1 MSNAS
6 ISTNKLSIGY
16 DATIVQR
23 DLSFSLKPG
32 EMVCMLGPNGCG
44 KSTLLRTLAG
54 LQPPLEGEFKLS
66 TSDFTTSLNS
76 KLSSLNSK
84 DIALVLTERLSMD
97 NTTVHDVVALGRYPY
112 SSFLDGLTKEDEAI
126 IADSLRQVG
135 FKDSTLNSP
144 TSLNSQLSTLNSFF
158 NAHSDG
164 EKQRILI
171 AKALAQQTPI
181 ILLDEPTA
189 HLDLPH
195 RLKQPVVLGYI
206 VAGVLVGPN
215 LLGENIV
222 SHENVEAWGNIGVL
236 FVLFCIGL
244 EFRLK
249 NLFESGKTALVGA
262 ATIIIGMLVLGYGVG
277 RFALLDNMNSLFL
290 AAMLCMSS
298 TTIVMKAIDE
308 AGLSKARFVKGA
320 TGILILEDIVAVVLL
335 VLLSSIA
342 VKNSFEGVE
351 LLKKVGVLAIT
362 LVVWFVVGIL
372 IIPTFLRKVRKYLN
386 DETLI
391 ILALG
396 LCLGMVLTAEE
407 AGFSS
412 ALGAFVMGMVL
423 AETLEAHRIEHLM
436 APLKNVFAAI
446 FFVSVGMM
454 INPASL
460 VEYWSPILFV
470 SLVIIVG
477 MIVFGTLGCWWG
489 GETMKDA
496 MSTGFS
502 FVQIG
507 EFSFIIAAL
516 GSKLGVTDPAI
527 YPIIVAASVLT
538 TFLTPYIMK
547 ATVPCYNFFY
557 SHASARLKEKID
569 RRELEVAQAE
579 QKTTGSSENK
589 FLAHSEKVQHAL
601 RHTIVTKRVVKLF
614 FTNMSENDKKEEN
627 HA

>member
-1 MSNAS
+1 MITA
-6 ISTNKLSIGY
+6 G
-16 DATIVQR
+16 IV
-23 DLSFSLKPG
+23 SL
-32 EMVCMLGPNGCG
+32 L
-44 KSTLLRTLAG
+44 
-54 LQPPLEGEFKLS
+54 FKL
-66 TSDFTTSLNS
+66 
-76 KLSSLNSK
+76 
-84 DIALVLTERLSMD
+84 
-97 NTTVHDVVALGRYPY
+97 
-112 SSFLDGLTKEDEAI
+112 
-126 IADSLRQVG
+126 
-135 FKDSTLNSP
+135 
-144 TSLNSQLSTLNSFF
+144 
-158 NAHSDG
+158 
-164 EKQRILI
+164 
-171 AKALAQQTPI
+171 
-181 ILLDEPTA
+181 
-189 HLDLPH
+189 
-195 RLKQPVVLGYI
+195 LKQPVVLGYI
-206 VAGVLVGPN
+206 VAGILVGPN
-215 LLGENIV
+215 LFGENIV
-222 SHENVEAWGNIGVL
+222 NHENVEAWGNIGVL

-249 NLFESGKTALVGA
+249 NLFESGKTALIGA
-262 ATIIIGMLVLGYGVG
+262 ATIIGGMLLLGYGVG
-277 RFALLDNMNSLFL
+277 IFAELDNMNSLFL

-308 AGLSKARFVKGA
+308 AGQSKARFVKGA
-320 TGILILEDIVAVVLL
+320 TSILILEDIVAVVLL

-351 LLKKVGVLAIT
+351 LLKKVGVLAVT

-372 IIPTFLRKVRKYLN
+372 VIPTLIRKVRPYLN

-391 ILALG
+391 ILSLG

-423 AETLEAHRIEHLM
+423 AETLEAHRIEKLM

-454 INPASL
+454 INPTSL
-460 VEYWSPILFV
+460 LEYWPSILFV
-470 SLVIIVG
+470 SIVIIVG

-547 ATVPCYNFFY
+547 TTVPCYNFLY
-557 SHASARLKEKID
+557 KHVSSRLKTKID
-569 RRELEVAQAE
+569 AREQEVEQAE
-579 QKTTGSSENK
+579 NAVSEGSEEK
-589 FLAHSEKVQHAL
+589 FMAHSDKVRHAV
-601 RHTIVTKRVVKLF
+601 RKTVVTKRVVDLF
-614 FTNMSENDKKEEN
+614 LTNMSENDKHEEGGEK
-627 HA
+627 

>member
-1 MSNAS
+1 MITA
-6 ISTNKLSIGY
+6 G
-16 DATIVQR
+16 IV
-23 DLSFSLKPG
+23 SL
-32 EMVCMLGPNGCG
+32 L
-44 KSTLLRTLAG
+44 
-54 LQPPLEGEFKLS
+54 FKL
-66 TSDFTTSLNS
+66 
-76 KLSSLNSK
+76 
-84 DIALVLTERLSMD
+84 
-97 NTTVHDVVALGRYPY
+97 
-112 SSFLDGLTKEDEAI
+112 
-126 IADSLRQVG
+126 
-135 FKDSTLNSP
+135 
-144 TSLNSQLSTLNSFF
+144 
-158 NAHSDG
+158 
-164 EKQRILI
+164 
-171 AKALAQQTPI
+171 
-181 ILLDEPTA
+181 
-189 HLDLPH
+189 
-195 RLKQPVVLGYI
+195 LKQPVVLGYI

-215 LLGENIV
+215 LFGENLV

-249 NLFESGKTALVGA
+249 NLVESGKTALIGA
-262 ATIIIGMLVLGYGVG
+262 ATIIIGMLLLGYGAG

-298 TTIVMKAIDE
+298 TTIVMKAVDE
-308 AGLSKARFVKGA
+308 AGLGKARFVKGA

-342 VKNSFEGVE
+342 VSNNFDGEE
-351 LLKKVGVLAIT
+351 LLKKVGVLAVT

-372 IIPTFLRKVRKYLN
+372 IIPTFLRWVRPHLN

-423 AETLEAHRIEHLM
+423 AETLEAHRIEKLM

-454 INPASL
+454 INPTSL
-460 VEYWSPILFV
+460 VTYWSAILYV
-470 SLVIIVG
+470 SVVIIVG

-489 GETMKDA
+489 GATFKDS
-496 MSTGFS
+496 MLTGFS

-507 EFSFIIAAL
+507 EFSFIIAGL
-516 GSKLGVTDPAI
+516 GTKLNVTDPVI

-547 ATVPCYNFFY
+547 ATVPCYNFLY
-557 SHASARLKEKID
+557 NHASPRLKAKID
-569 RRELEVAQAE
+569 KREQEVAAAE
-579 QKTTGSSENK
+579 SKLDSGSSEQK
-589 FLAHSEKVQHAL
+589 FMSHSDQVQHAL
-601 RHTIVTKRVVKLF
+601 RHTIITKRVVGLF
-614 FTNMSENDKKEEN
+614 YKNMSENDKNEDSNTEGQKE
-627 HA
+627 

>member
-1 MSNAS
+1 M
-6 ISTNKLSIGY
+6 
-16 DATIVQR
+16 
-23 DLSFSLKPG
+23 
-32 EMVCMLGPNGCG
+32 
-44 KSTLLRTLAG
+44 
-54 LQPPLEGEFKLS
+54 
-66 TSDFTTSLNS
+66 
-76 KLSSLNSK
+76 
-84 DIALVLTERLSMD
+84 
-97 NTTVHDVVALGRYPY
+97 VHDLYILMITAGVVAL
-112 SSFLDGLTKEDEAI
+112 L
-126 IADSLRQVG
+126 
-135 FKDSTLNSP
+135 FKL
-144 TSLNSQLSTLNSFF
+144 
-158 NAHSDG
+158 
-164 EKQRILI
+164 
-171 AKALAQQTPI
+171 
-181 ILLDEPTA
+181 
-189 HLDLPH
+189 
-195 RLKQPVVLGYI
+195 LKQPVVLGYI
-206 VAGVLVGPN
+206 VAGILVGPH
-215 LLGENIV
+215 LFGENLV
-222 SHENVEAWGNIGVL
+222 SMENVETWGNIGVL

-249 NLFESGKTALVGA
+249 NLFESGKVALVGA

-298 TTIVMKAIDE
+298 TTIVMKAVDE

-320 TGILILEDIVAVVLL
+320 TSILIFEDIVAVVLL

-351 LLKKVGVLAIT
+351 LLEKVGVLAAT

-372 IIPTFLRKVRKYLN
+372 IIPTFLRWVRPHLN
-386 DETLI
+386 DEILI

-423 AETLEAHRIEHLM
+423 AETLEAHRIEQLM

-460 VEYWSPILFV
+460 VTYWDSILFV
-470 SLVIIVG
+470 AVVIIVG

-496 MSTGFS
+496 MQTGFA

-547 ATVPCYNFFY
+547 AAVPCYTFLYN
-557 SHASARLKEKID
+557 HASPRLKAKID
-569 RRELEVAQAE
+569 AREVQVEQAEKAASAQQEVADNQPSSADKVRHAVR
-579 QKTTGSSENK
+579 KT
-589 FLAHSEKVQHAL
+589 V
-601 RHTIVTKRVVKLF
+601 VTKRLVDLF
-614 FTNMSENDKKEEN
+614 LKNMSENDRKEGL
-627 HA
+627 

>member
-1 MSNAS
+1 M
-6 ISTNKLSIGY
+6 
-16 DATIVQR
+16 
-23 DLSFSLKPG
+23 
-32 EMVCMLGPNGCG
+32 
-44 KSTLLRTLAG
+44 
-54 LQPPLEGEFKLS
+54 
-66 TSDFTTSLNS
+66 
-76 KLSSLNSK
+76 
-84 DIALVLTERLSMD
+84 
-97 NTTVHDVVALGRYPY
+97 VHDLYILMITAGVVAL
-112 SSFLDGLTKEDEAI
+112 L
-126 IADSLRQVG
+126 
-135 FKDSTLNSP
+135 FKL
-144 TSLNSQLSTLNSFF
+144 
-158 NAHSDG
+158 
-164 EKQRILI
+164 
-171 AKALAQQTPI
+171 
-181 ILLDEPTA
+181 
-189 HLDLPH
+189 
-195 RLKQPVVLGYI
+195 LKQPVVLGYI
-206 VAGVLVGPN
+206 VAGILVGPH
-215 LLGENIV
+215 LFGENLV
-222 SHENVEAWGNIGVL
+222 SMENVETWGNIGVL

-249 NLFESGKTALVGA
+249 NLFESGKVALVGA

-298 TTIVMKAIDE
+298 TTIVMKAVDE

-320 TGILILEDIVAVVLL
+320 TSILIFEDIVAVVLL

-351 LLKKVGVLAIT
+351 LLEKVGVLAAT

-372 IIPTFLRKVRKYLN
+372 IIPTFLRWVRPHLN
-386 DETLI
+386 DEILI

-423 AETLEAHRIEHLM
+423 AETLEAHRIEQLM

-460 VEYWSPILFV
+460 VTYWDSILFV
-470 SLVIIVG
+470 AVVIIVG

-496 MSTGFS
+496 MQTGFA

-507 EFSFIIAAL
+507 EFSFIIASL

-547 ATVPCYNFFY
+547 AAVPCYTFLYN
-557 SHASARLKEKID
+557 HASPRLKAKID
-569 RRELEVAQAE
+569 AREVQVEQAEKAASAQQEVADNQPSSADKVRHAVR
-579 QKTTGSSENK
+579 KT
-589 FLAHSEKVQHAL
+589 V
-601 RHTIVTKRVVKLF
+601 VTKRLVDLF
-614 FTNMSENDKKEEN
+614 LKNMSENDRKG
-627 HA
+627 